1 MRYNIVGLRADV
13 QLVTN
18 QEAKRSEEEDMEE
31 IELKTQKRT
40 VLGKKVKNLRLEGLI
55 PAVLYGHETES
66 LPLQIEERE
75 LNRVLAQAG
84 GHRLIALKIGRA
96 RKRQMAL
103 AREVQWDVISR
114 KLIHVDFYA
123 VVMTEKVT
131 TEVPLVFVGEAP
143 AAAAVGVMVLQGL
156 DEIEIE
162 CLPGDLIEAIEVDL
176 SGLEEMDQAIY
187 VKDLRVPPAVEVLT
201 DAEEIVVKVGWAAA
215 EEVEEVVV
223 PVELEEVEVIV
234 KGKEEE
240 VEPGERE
247 SEARYMS

>member
-18 QEAKRSEEEDMEE
+18 QEVKGSEEENMEQ

-55 PAVLYGHETES
+55 PAVLYGHETKS
-66 LPLQIEERE
+66 LPLQVEERE

-103 AREVQWDVISR
+103 ARDVQWDVISR

-143 AAAAVGVMVLQGL
+143 AVAAAGVMVLQGL

-176 SGLEEMDQAIY
+176 SGLEEIDQAIY
-187 VKDLRVPPAVEVLT
+187 VKDLRVPPAVEILT
-201 DAEEIVVKVGWAAA
+201 DAEEIVAKVGWAAA

-223 PVELEEVEVIV
+223 PVEPEEVEVIV
-234 KGKEEE
+234 KGKEE
-240 VEPGERE
+240 VE
-247 SEARYMS
+247 SEEE

>member
-1 MRYNIVGLRADV
+1 
-13 QLVTN
+13 
-18 QEAKRSEEEDMEE
+18 MEQ

-40 VLGKKVKNLRLEGLI
+40 VLGKEVKNLRLEGLI
-55 PAVLYGHETES
+55 PAVLYGHETKS
-66 LPLQIEERE
+66 IPLQIEERE

-143 AAAAVGVMVLQGL
+143 AAEAAGVMVLQGL

-162 CLPGDLIEAIEVDL
+162 CLPGDLIEAIEVNL
-176 SGLEEMDQAIY
+176 SGLEEIDQAIY
-187 VKDLRVPPAVEVLT
+187 VKDLRVPPTVEILT
-201 DAEEIVVKVGWAAA
+201 DAEEIVAKVAWAAA
-215 EEVEEVVV
+215 EEVEEEEVV
-223 PVELEEVEVIV
+223 PVAPEEVEIIA

-240 VEPGERE
+240 GPEEAEPRQT
-247 SEARYMS
+247 YM

>member
-1 MRYNIVGLRADV
+1 
-13 QLVTN
+13 
-18 QEAKRSEEEDMEE
+18 MEQ

-66 LPLQIEERE
+66 LPLQVEERE

-143 AAAAVGVMVLQGL
+143 AAEAAGVMVLQGL

-187 VKDLRVPPAVEVLT
+187 VKDLRVPPTVEILT
-201 DAEEIVVKVGWAAA
+201 DAEGIVAKVAWAAA
-215 EEVEEVVV
+215 EEVEEVVA

-234 KGKEEE
+234 KGKEE
-240 VEPGERE
+240 VE
-247 SEARYMS
+247 SEEE